1 MKEVKPGF
9 AQNMLFPKGLAVE
22 LTPEEEKRRSDK
34 IKKDENHR
42 MKLIENRH
50 NIADTL
56 NGQKLTFALKT
67 DNS

>member
-1 MKEVKPGF
+1 
-9 AQNMLFPKGLAVE
+9 MLFPKGLAVE